1 MPAAVL
7 FDRRVVVAV
16 DNLQVEFLRCSFKV
30 KKSLKAD
37 PNTAEIKVTN
47 LSPAS
52 RANMRKRG
60 ARVVLLAGYTGTVAQ
75 IFAGDARL
83 IDHRKDPT
91 EWTTVI
97 QCGDGERSYSLARF
111 SKSYK
116 KGINV
121 KDVIKDIVNAL
132 KVGKGNLDAAMDKV
146 SGQFLTGFS
155 ANGNAATE
163 LERILSAR
171 GMTFSIQ
178 DGKLQILSERETT
191 KIVTVL
197 NKASGLIG
205 SPEFVTPDPPKGG
218 VAPDPTK
225 GSHPTQPFLKIKAL
239 LQPQIKPGG
248 KVKVESANVKGQL
261 YRAEIVT
268 HTGDTAGGEWYTEIE
283 GVPVSG

>member
-1 MPAAVL
+1 MPAVL

-16 DNLQVEFLRCSFKV
+16 DTLQIEFLRCSFKV

-60 ARVVLLAGYTGTVAQ
+60 ARVVLLAGYAETVAQ
-75 IFAGDARL
+75 VFAGDARM

-91 EWTTVI
+91 NWTTII
-97 QCGDGERSYSLARF
+97 QCGDGERAYSLNRF
-111 SKSYK
+111 AKSYK
-116 KGINV
+116 KGTEV
-121 KDVIKDIVNAL
+121 KQVIRDIVDAL
-132 KVGKGNLDAAMDKV
+132 KVGKGNLDAAMEKV
-146 SGQFLTGFS
+146 SGQFLTGFA

-163 LERILSAR
+163 LEQILSAR

-178 DGKLQILSERETT
+178 DGKLQILAERETT
-191 KIVTVL
+191 KTITVL
-197 NKASGLIG
+197 NKGSGLIG
-205 SPEFVTPDPPKGG
+205 SPEFVTPDPPKNG

-225 GSHPTQPFLKIKAL
+225 GSHPTQPYLKIKTL

-248 KVKVESANVKGQL
+248 KVKVESANVQGQL
-261 YRAEIVT
+261 YRAETVV

-283 GVPVSG
+283 GVPVNG